1 MVEKDGRIYLRRV
14 SMNLPEP
21 LLIDVQELALKLRR
35 SGTQVSLSAL
45 VEVALKEL
53 VARDNVVATVRKHGA
68 SARRNVNGLNGA
80 ATDRKLIMSRVRVDG
95 RAS

>member
-14 SMNLPEP
+14 SMNLPP
-21 LLIDVQELALKLRR
+21 LSPMENVCSPLRR

-53 VARDNVVATVRKHGA
+53 VARDNVVVIVRKHGA

-80 ATDRKLIMSRVRVDG
+80 ATDRKAMAKVRVDG
-95 RAS
+95 KAS

>member
-68 SARRNVNGLNGA
+68 SARRNVSGLNGA
-80 ATDRKLIMSRVRVDG
+80 ATDRKAMTKVRVDG
-95 RAS
+95 KAS

>member
-35 SGTQVSLSAL
+35 SGTQVSLSA
-45 VEVALKEL
+45 
-53 VARDNVVATVRKHGA
+53 
-68 SARRNVNGLNGA
+68 RRPRQRRGHRAQTRCKRA
-80 ATDRKLIMSRVRVDG
+80 AKRERS
-95 RAS
+95 